1 MQPNNLMKVS
11 VIALATAFA
20 LPAVAQD
27 QTLLV
32 DPEDLNYELPA
43 DATDYEKSAYGVL
56 QKYCSDCHQ
65 EGVLGDGLTKPKAGF
80 GHVLDMRRLA
90 NDPKFVAV
98 GDPEKS
104 KLYQV
109 ITGGAPAMPDN
120 CWDPSCVPT
129 EAELQ
134 QLQDWIIALGDTAP
148 EPRTYISLADMYA
161 MAHADLQ
168 AQPTNRRD
176 RIRYISMRPM
186 WNDPDVSDENYQG
199 YLAATVKLMNAL
211 SWNANVYKFEK
222 VDEHGILLRVF
233 LPELDWTHETW
244 GYLEAQYP
252 YAMESDTDPYL
263 GSLQH
268 LSGSMTPVIR
278 ADWFTATASVSP
290 LYYDMLGLPDTIQ
303 GLEAKLGMSMS
314 SNILNEQ
321 VVRAG
326 FQDSGVSSHNRLI
339 ERHPLGTG
347 FFWTSYD
354 FAGSKGRQSFFEYP
368 LGPIDAYGPDL
379 AFEHDGGESIF
390 TLPNGFHAYYLNTAD
405 GARLDV
411 GPTSIVRDTDYPDG
425 TGEVVN
431 GISCISCHS
440 KGMRFNDD
448 SVREVALNNLSLPA
462 SARQTIDAIYPG
474 KDVINEYF
482 QRDSDAFL
490 NTLASAGIE
499 PSIKAAGL
507 EPVRGLFVYHVDYFV
522 DFNQAANELGLTA
535 EQLRSRMAFAGHD
548 MAGLLTRLDISPIAR
563 DEWTAAY
570 PVLLDK
576 LTDYR
581 PYKTDHVVTA
591 DLSYS
596 VKQIVKDTDYA
607 PVKKVKV
614 VKPVEYKPGDP
625 GYVPPAADYKPGDP
639 GYVPPAADHKPGD
652 PGYVPPAADY
662 KPGDPGYVPPANDY
676 VVKDDNYKPTGTDYV
691 VKGDEPI
698 KTHNDAKKYGGDYD
712 PVQHSVAAQSHLT
725 VYTNQT
731 TYKVGDELQVFIEP
745 RHDCRLTLISIDD
758 DHDSCVLYP
767 FPGLDDI
774 VIPGGTQYVFPP
786 KGALRTS
793 EPGLETI
800 LAICNGG
807 QAAIDK
813 VTRDTS
819 KVSCSVGHK
828 AVSKDHYE
836 GIVNETLVLDL
847 NAGAKDAKK
856 SDSGVD
862 YRAVSKHNPDVTKAQ
877 ISVVVRE
884 Y

>member
-1 MQPNNLMKVS
+1 MQPNDLMKVS

-20 LPAVAQD
+20 LPAWAQD
-27 QTLLV
+27 STLLI
-32 DPEDLNYELPA
+32 DPEDLNYQLPA
-43 DATDYEKSAYGVL
+43 DATDYEKNAYAVL
-56 QKYCSDCHQ
+56 DKYCADCHQ
-65 EGVLGDGLTKPKAGF
+65 QGALGSGLTKPKAGF
-80 GHVLDMRRLA
+80 GHVLDLRRLS
-90 NDPKFVAV
+90 NDPTFVKL
-98 GDPEKS
+98 GDPANS

-129 EAELQ
+129 EAELK
-134 QLQDWIIALGDTAP
+134 QLEDWIVAIGASAP
-148 EPRTYISLADMYA
+148 DPREYISLADMYA
-161 MAHADLQ
+161 MAHADMQSL
-168 AQPTNRRD
+168 PTNRRD
-176 RIRYISMRPM
+176 RVRYISMRPM
-186 WNDPDVSDENYQG
+186 WNDPEVTDANYQA
-199 YLAATVKLMNAL
+199 YLAGTVKLMNAL
-211 SWNANVYKFEK
+211 SWNPNVYRFEK

-233 LPELDWTHETW
+233 LPDLDWTHETW
-244 GYLEAQYP
+244 SYLEAEYP
-252 YAMESDTDPYL
+252 YAMESDVDPYL

-268 LSGSMTPVIR
+268 LAGTKVPVIR
-278 ADWFTATASVSP
+278 ADWFAATASVSP
-290 LYYDMLGLPDTIQ
+290 LYYDMLGLPDTVQ
-303 GLEAKLGMSMS
+303 GLEAKLGLNMKN
-314 SNILNEQ
+314 NILNEQ
-321 VVRAG
+321 VIRAG

-368 LGPIDAYGPDL
+368 LGPIEAYGPDL

-405 GARLDV
+405 GARLNV

-440 KGMRFNDD
+440 KGIRLNDD
-448 SVREVALNNLSLPA
+448 SVRDVAMGNLALPA
-462 SARQTIDAIYPG
+462 AARQTIDAIYPG
-474 KDVINEYF
+474 KDVVNEYF
-482 QRDSDAFL
+482 QRDTEAFL
-490 NTLASAGIE
+490 KTLESAGIE
-499 PSIKAAGL
+499 PLTQAAGL
-507 EPVRGLFVYHVDYFV
+507 EPIRGLFVYHVDYFV
-522 DFNQAANELGLTA
+522 DFDQAANELGLTA
-535 EQLRSRMAFAGHD
+535 EELRRRMAFAGHD
-548 MAGLLTRLDISPIAR
+548 MAGLLTRLDVSPIAR

-570 PVLLDK
+570 PVLLEK
-576 LTDYR
+576 LTDYY
-581 PYKTDHVVTA
+581 PYRTDYVSTA

-596 VKQIVKDTDYA
+596 TKQIVKDTPYA
-607 PVKKVKV
+607 PVKKVVKV
-614 VKPVEYKPGDP
+614 KADGHKDVDYVEPTKAPDYVEPKKPV
-625 GYVPPAADYKPGDP
+625 
-639 GYVPPAADHKPGD
+639 
-652 PGYVPPAADY
+652 
-662 KPGDPGYVPPANDY
+662 DY
-676 VVKDDNYKPTGTDYV
+676 VEPKKPDEYVEPKKDATTYV
-691 VKGDEPI
+691 VTGKEPI
-698 KTHNDAKKYGGDYD
+698 KTHDDAKKYGDNYD
-712 PVQHSVAAQSHLT
+712 PLQHSAAVQSHLT
-725 VYTNQT
+725 VYTDKP
-731 TYKVGDELQVFIEP
+731 TYKVGDELKVFIEP

-767 FPGLDDI
+767 FPGLPDI

-786 KGALRTS
+786 QGALRTS

-800 LAICNGG
+800 LAICNGSD
-807 QAAIDK
+807 AAIDK

-819 KVSCSVGHK
+819 KVSCSAGHK
-828 AVSKDHYE
+828 TVSKDHYE

>member
-1 MQPNNLMKVS
+1 MKPNALLKVS
-11 VIALATAFA
+11 VVALTTAFA

-27 QTLLV
+27 QSKLV
-32 DPEDLNYELPA
+32 VQEDLNYTLPP
-43 DATDYEKSAYGVL
+43 DATPTEISAYGVL
-56 QKYCSDCHQ
+56 QKYCADCHQ
-65 EGVLGDGLTKPKAGF
+65 QGALGDGLAKPKAGF

-90 NDPKFVAV
+90 QDPKLVV
-98 GDPEKS
+98 LGDPSNS

-120 CWDPSCVPT
+120 CWDPSCVPSA
-129 EAELQ
+129 AELKV
-134 QLQDWIIALGDTAP
+134 LEDWIVTLGDTAP
-148 EPRTYISLADMYA
+148 EPRKFITMAEMYA

-168 AQPTNRRD
+168 SQPTNRRD
-176 RIRYISMRPM
+176 RIRYISMRPL
-186 WNDPDVSDENYQG
+186 WNDPEVTDENYTA

-211 SWNANVYKFEK
+211 SWNPNVYKFEK
-222 VDEHGILLRVF
+222 VDEHGIMLRVF
-233 LPELDWTHETW
+233 LPDLEWTHETW
-244 GYLEAQYP
+244 SLLESRYP

-263 GSLQH
+263 GSLQN
-268 LSGSMTPVIR
+268 LARSKVPVIR

-290 LYYDMLGLPDTIQ
+290 LYYDMLRLPDTVA
-303 GLEAKLGMSMS
+303 GLEAKLGLDMRR
-314 SNILNEQ
+314 NILNEQ

-339 ERHPLGTG
+339 ERHPMGTG

-354 FAGSKGRQSFFEYP
+354 FAGSRGRQSFFEYP
-368 LGPIDAYGPDL
+368 LGPIEAYGPEL

-390 TLPNGFHAYYLNTAD
+390 TLPNGFHAYYLNTAA
-405 GARLDV
+405 GERLDV

-431 GISCISCHS
+431 GISCISCHI
-440 KGMRFNDD
+440 KGMRLNDD
-448 SVREVALNNLSLPA
+448 SVRQVALNNLALPA
-462 SARQTIDAIYPG
+462 QARQTIDAIYPG
-474 KDVINEYF
+474 KDVVNEYF
-482 QRDSDAFL
+482 KRDQDAFL
-490 NTLASAGIE
+490 ATLARAGIE
-499 PSIKAAGL
+499 PDTTAAGL
-507 EPVRGLFVYHVDYFV
+507 EPVRGLFVYHVDYFI
-522 DFNQAANELGLTA
+522 DFDQAANELGMTSDM
-535 EQLRSRMAFAGHD
+535 LRSRMAFAGHD

-581 PYKTDHVVTA
+581 PYRTDHVVTA

-596 VKQIVKDTDYA
+596 VKKVVQDTPYA
-607 PVKKVKV
+607 PVKKVV
-614 VKPVEYKPGDP
+614 VVAP
-625 GYVPPAADYKPGDP
+625 DYKPGDP
-639 GYVPPAADHKPGD
+639 GYVPPATT
-652 PGYVPPAADY
+652 DY
-662 KPGDPGYVPPANDY
+662 KPGDPGYVPPVVVKKAPPP
-676 VVKDDNYKPTGTDYV
+676 VVKDDTYQVTGNDYV

-698 KTHNDAKKYGGDYD
+698 KTHADAKKYGGNYD

-725 VYTNQT
+725 VYTDKP
-731 TYKVGDELQVFIEP
+731 TYKVGDELRVFIEP

-758 DHDSCVLYP
+758 DHDSCVLFP
-767 FPGLDDI
+767 FPGLEDI

-786 KGALRTS
+786 RGALRTS

-813 VTRDTS
+813 ATRDTS
-819 KVSCSVGHK
+819 KVSCSVGHQT
-828 AVSKDHYE
+828 VSKDRYE

-847 NAGAKDAKK
+847 GAGQKDQKK

>member
-1 MQPNNLMKVS
+1 MQPNTLMKVS

-32 DPEDLNYELPA
+32 DPEDLNYQLPA
-43 DATDYEKSAYGVL
+43 DATDYEQAAYGVL
-56 QKYCSDCHQ
+56 DKYCADCHQ
-65 EGVLGDGLTKPKAGF
+65 TGVLGDGLTKAKAGF
-80 GHVLDMRRLA
+80 GHVLDLRRLA
-90 NDPKFVAV
+90 QDPKFVVLGEPA
-98 GDPEKS
+98 KS

-120 CWDPSCVPT
+120 CWDPSCVPS

-134 QLQDWIIALGDTAP
+134 QLQDWIVALGDTAP

-161 MAHADLQ
+161 MAHADMQSL
-168 AQPTNRRD
+168 PTNRRD
-176 RIRYISMRPM
+176 RVRYISMRPM
-186 WNDPDVSDENYQG
+186 WNDPEVTDENYQG
-199 YLAATVKLMNAL
+199 YVAATVKLLNAL
-211 SWNANVYKFEK
+211 SWNPNIYKFEK
-222 VDEHGILLRVF
+222 IDDHGVLLRVF
-233 LPELDWTHETW
+233 LPDLDWTHDTW
-244 GYLEAQYP
+244 GHLEAKYP
-252 YAMESDTDPYL
+252 YGMESDTDPYL

-268 LSGSMTPVIR
+268 LAGTKVPVIR

-290 LYYDMLGLPDTIQ
+290 LYYDMLGLPDTVA
-303 GLEAKLGMSMS
+303 GLEAKLGFSMKR
-314 SNILNEQ
+314 NILNEQ

-326 FQDSGVSSHNRLI
+326 FQDSGVSTHNRLI

-354 FAGSKGRQSFFEYP
+354 FAGSKQRQSFFEFP
-368 LGPIDAYGPDL
+368 LGPTEAYGPDL
-379 AFEHDGGESIF
+379 AFNHDGGESIF
-390 TLPNGFHAYYLNTAD
+390 TLPNGFHAYYLNTAE
-405 GARLDV
+405 GERLDV

-448 SVREVALNNLSLPA
+448 TVRDVALNNLSLSA

-474 KDVINEYF
+474 KDVVNEYF
-482 QRDSDAFL
+482 KRDMDAFL
-490 NTLASAGIE
+490 NTLSAAGID
-499 PSIKAAGL
+499 PDTKAAGL

-522 DFNQAANELGLTA
+522 DFNQAANELGMTPDM
-535 EQLRSRMAFAGHD
+535 LRSRMAFAGHE

-581 PYKTDHVVTA
+581 PYRTEHVVTA

-596 VKQIVKDTDYA
+596 VKQVVKGTDYEPPAKKVVVVKDDYKATDVVKKDDYKDTVIVKKDD
-607 PVKKVKV
+607 
-614 VKPVEYKPGDP
+614 
-625 GYVPPAADYKPGDP
+625 DYKVTG
-639 GYVPPAADHKPGD
+639 
-652 PGYVPPAADY
+652 
-662 KPGDPGYVPPANDY
+662 NDY
-676 VVKDDNYKPTGTDYV
+676 VVKGN
-691 VKGDEPI
+691 EPI
-698 KTHNDAKKYGGDYD
+698 KTHDDAKKYGSDYD

-725 VYTNQT
+725 VYTDKT
-731 TYKVGDELQVFIEP
+731 AYKVGDELRVFIEP

-767 FPGLDDI
+767 FPGLEDI

-786 KGALRTS
+786 RGALRTS

-828 AVSKDHYE
+828 AISKDHYE
-836 GIVNETLVLDL
+836 GVVNETLVLDL
-847 NAGAKDAKK
+847 NSGGKDAKK
-856 SDSGVD
+856 TDSGVD

-877 ISVVVRE
+877 ISVVVRD